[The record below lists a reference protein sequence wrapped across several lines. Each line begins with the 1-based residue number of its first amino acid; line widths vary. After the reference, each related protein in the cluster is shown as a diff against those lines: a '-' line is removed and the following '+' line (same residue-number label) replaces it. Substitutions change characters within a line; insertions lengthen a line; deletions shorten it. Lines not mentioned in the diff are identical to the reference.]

1 MYGDLCD
8 ELTPRCELKN
18 VKILQD
24 LMICFNQLPGVQK
37 NPPCPVWPVE
47 KKDIF
52 ENQSSESTQS
62 LLMKNGDK

>member
-24 LMICFNQLPGVQK
+24 LMICFNQLPGVPK
-37 NPPCPVWPVE
+37 NPPCPVWSIE
-47 KKDIF
+47 KKGFFWKIYEVNNF
-52 ENQSSESTQS
+52 VKA
-62 LLMKNGDK
+62 L

>member
-37 NPPCPVWPVE
+37 NPPCPVWSME
-47 KKDIF
+47 KKGFFWKIYEVTNF
-52 ENQSSESTQS
+52 VKA
-62 LLMKNGDK
+62 L